1 MDMQKQMS
9 GDSEMIDSTKSNANP
24 VMGEMIQGK
33 KMFDNEEDRKN
44 DELAAVKMLAFNAK
58 NSKFRDK
65 RTEMLDNVKR

>member
-1 MDMQKQMS
+1 
-9 GDSEMIDSTKSNANP
+9 MIDSTKSNANP